1 MKKYFFK
8 DDEQKS
14 IKIQKIS
21 DLEKKEI
28 EKELVNEISK
38 GDLKRYC
45 LNYIEA
51 NVLPLFKRK
60 DLNAHKKDILKYNTE
75 TIIQCCGLNKNYYN
89 ISYYCDLSKEK
100 EKNRKKSENIS
111 KKSRTRF
118 NSKDKDNYDRANI
131 NIEFFKGL
139 GKKKFDFYN

>member
-1 MKKYFFK
+1 MDINKFAKIDKHKKMNTGLKKNLLKDFNNFVKKENLNMKKYFFK

-38 GDLKRYC
+38 GDLKKYC

-75 TIIQCCGLNKNYYN
+75 TIIQCCGLNK
-89 ISYYCDLSKEK
+89 I
-100 EKNRKKSENIS
+100 III
-111 KKSRTRF
+111 F
-118 NSKDKDNYDRANI
+118 HI
-131 NIEFFKGL
+131 IVI
-139 GKKKFDFYN
+139 